1 MVKSKSQPKSPLK
14 NLKKLAEAVLDLW
27 DALQHLS
34 VSGLYGP
41 VELFDDKPSCVKMS
55 EEIMN
60 PSTKEPKKTEPTIN
74 PDDFIGDLF
83 EDE

>member
-1 MVKSKSQPKSPLK
+1 MEKSKSQPKSQLK
-14 NLKKLAEAVLDLW
+14 KIKKLAKVVLDLW
-27 DALQHLS
+27 DELQHLS
-34 VSGLYGP
+34 VDGLYGP

-60 PSTKEPKKTEPTIN
+60 PPTKGSKKTEPTIN